1 MSDIVVVA
9 NGKRRTA
16 DAGRS
21 IGDFLRKLDLAPAQ
35 AIVEYNG
42 EPLERERFEKTELR
56 SGDRIEIAQMVG
68 GG

>member
-1 MSDIVVVA
+1 MSDIVIVA
-9 NGKRRTA
+9 NGKPRTA
-16 DAGRS
+16 GAGTS

-42 EPLERERFEKTELR
+42 EPLERERFDQTPLR
-56 SGDRIEIAQMVG
+56 RGDRIEIAQMVG